1 MKHGHNIF
9 YVDETNSAV
18 FYIINL
24 FTLLLRVN
32 ADCVMNN
39 FQESDVVDVIF
50 KKYIYIIKIISSR
63 KRCNECNTIDK
74 IYYYAACETT
84 ISLPIE
90 DNW

>member
-50 KKYIYIIKIISSR
+50 KKIYILSK
-63 KRCNECNTIDK
+63 
-74 IYYYAACETT
+74 
-84 ISLPIE
+84 
-90 DNW
+90 